1 MCDLPTRTSFGCI
14 YVGDSTPRPGEC
26 AFSLPQH
33 LYVSTFTGWT
43 DPQAS
48 PDLMKSHMRRLYR
61 QAEKVG
67 CGMYV
72 ADYDATDDTE
82 NVSLFT
88 PIQPNSFLSFSSP
101 SSLWCLDQISE
112 ADGGKTSVP
121 RYEGA
126 GSREVSG
133 GAREMGQHWRLSWL
147 QSVYSCSEKFS
158 SAGWEK
164 SLIASW
170 QKV

>member
-88 PIQPNSFLSFSSP
+88 PIQPERSLFQACCGALNRGEKLTVEKHQFPVMKERVLEKFLAVREKWDSTGVFPGYKAFIRARKSSP
-101 SSLWCLDQISE
+101 LP
-112 ADGGKTSVP
+112 GGRS
-121 RYEGA
+121 
-126 GSREVSG
+126 
-133 GAREMGQHWRLSWL
+133 HL
-147 QSVYSCSEKFS
+147 
-158 SAGWEK
+158 
-164 SLIASW
+164 
-170 QKV
+170 

>member
-43 DPQAS
+43 DPRAS

-88 PIQPNSFLSFSSP
+88 PIQPNSFLSFSFP

-112 ADGGKTSVP
+112 ADSGKTSVP

-133 GAREMGQHWRLSWL
+133 GAREVG
-147 QSVYSCSEKFS
+147 
-158 SAGWEK
+158 
-164 SLIASW
+164 
-170 QKV
+170 

>member
-43 DPQAS
+43 DPRAS

-82 NVSLFT
+82 NVSIFT
-88 PIQPNSFLSFSSP
+88 PIQPKRSLSFP
-101 SSLWCLDQISE
+101 GLL
-112 ADGGKTSVP
+112 
-121 RYEGA
+121 
-126 GSREVSG
+126 
-133 GAREMGQHWRLSWL
+133 
-147 QSVYSCSEKFS
+147 
-158 SAGWEK
+158 
-164 SLIASW
+164 
-170 QKV
+170 

>member
-1 MCDLPTRTSFGCI
+1 MHVSVRYYYLTNILIQIAAGIESVMCDLPTRTSFGCI

-43 DPQAS
+43 DPRAS

-88 PIQPNSFLSFSSP
+88 PIRPNSFISFSFP
-101 SSLWCLDQISE
+101 NSLWCLDQRSK
-112 ADGGKTSVP
+112 ADSAKTSVP
-121 RYEGA
+121 RYEGTR
-126 GSREVSG
+126 SREVSG
-133 GAREMGQHWRLSWL
+133 GAREVGQHWRLSWL
-147 QSVYSCSEKFS
+147 
-158 SAGWEK
+158 
-164 SLIASW
+164 
-170 QKV
+170 

>member
-1 MCDLPTRTSFGCI
+1 MHVSVRYYYLTNILIQIAAGIESVMCDLPTRTSFGCI

-43 DPQAS
+43 DAQAS

-88 PIQPNSFLSFSSP
+88 PIQPKRSLSFP
-101 SSLWCLDQISE
+101 GLL
-112 ADGGKTSVP
+112 
-121 RYEGA
+121 
-126 GSREVSG
+126 
-133 GAREMGQHWRLSWL
+133 
-147 QSVYSCSEKFS
+147 
-158 SAGWEK
+158 
-164 SLIASW
+164 
-170 QKV
+170 